1 VIAIAVIVV
10 ALASLVSFA
19 DDVSSL
25 RDARRGEYAADA
37 VALAASQP
45 GWSST
50 VRTALERAWDIRI
63 NEVVTDTGATIGA
76 DAIDTHGARVDVTV
90 RTASGSYTA
99 SAVARTLDVTPGE
112 SSDNPVTTP

>member
-1 VIAIAVIVV
+1 MIVIAVIVV

-25 RDARRGEYAADA
+25 RDTRRGEYAADA

-63 NEVVTDTGATIGA
+63 DDVVTDTGATIGA

-90 RTASGSYTA
+90 RTASGTYTA
-99 SAVARTLDVTPGE
+99 SAVARTLDFAP
-112 SSDNPVTTP
+112 DDPVTTP

>member
-1 VIAIAVIVV
+1 MIAIAVIVV

-19 DDVSSL
+19 DDVSSS
-25 RDARRGEYAADA
+25 RVARRGEYAADA

-45 GWSST
+45 GWSLS

-63 NEVVTDTGATIGA
+63 DDVVTHTEAMTGAIN
-76 DAIDTHGARVDVTV
+76 THGARVDVTV
-90 RTASGSYTA
+90 RTAAGTYTA

-112 SSDNPVTTP
+112 SSDDPAITP

>member
-1 VIAIAVIVV
+1 MIAIAVIVV
-10 ALASLVSFA
+10 ALASLVSFS

-50 VRTALERAWDIRI
+50 VRTALEHAWNMRI
-63 NEVVTDTGATIGA
+63 DDVVTDTGATIGA
-76 DAIDTHGARVDVTV
+76 DAIDTHRARVDVTV
-90 RTASGSYTA
+90 RTASDSYTA